1 MSKNTAI
8 RIVILLLATLII
20 NKSVLAQAAP
30 GERHRIL
37 IIMNGSQ
44 KMLDTWSA
52 NENNYQV
59 SSRIISSLIDSLY
72 QINDEV
78 EFGLRVYGH
87 QQSFRE
93 RDCYDS
99 KREVMFSRDTRAQM
113 KLRLTDIKPKGA
125 APLSFAISE
134 ANSYDISTA
143 DQYIYSVI
151 FVTDGSVDCSADAC
165 AKMKELRKKLKFTPY
180 VLQVNTNEQFRN
192 DYNCLGEFLTIKN
205 EENIKY
211 AIGHIVQAYRKILP
225 PKRPETASTRKQQS
239 KPAFE
244 PLGTTKPK
252 TNPTPPVTAKKDTA
266 SYDTLKT
273 GRVAT
278 APPVQAVLISKNSRI
293 KAEPENKNG
302 YAILMNISRIP
313 HIAIYQDGAPDSSP
327 TKDIFPV
334 GLDVQ
339 KVELKPGYYKLV
351 YMLYGYQLGLNFTV
365 EQGKE
370 TEVWLAR

>member
-1 MSKNTAI
+1 MISKNTVTRFLA
-8 RIVILLLATLII
+8 LLITLISYAD
-20 NKSVLAQAAP
+20 SVSAQSAP
-30 GERHRIL
+30 GEQHRIL
-37 IIMNGSQ
+37 IVLNGSQ
-44 KMLDTWSA
+44 RTLNTWSDK
-52 NENNYQV
+52 ENNYQV

-113 KLRLTDIKPKGA
+113 KLRLTDIKPKGI

-134 ANSYDISTA
+134 ANSYDISTT

-151 FVTDGSVDCSADAC
+151 FVTDGSIDCGAEAC

-180 VLQVNTNEQFRN
+180 VVQVSANEQFRN

-205 EENIKY
+205 EENIRY

-225 PKRPETASTRKQQS
+225 PKKPEATTTKKQS
-239 KPAFE
+239 RPAFE
-244 PLGTTKPK
+244 PLGNTKTK
-252 TNPTPPVTAKKDTA
+252 TAPTPPAQAKKD
-266 SYDTLKT
+266 SISVDTLKT

-278 APPVQAVLISKNSRI
+278 TPPVHAIIISKNSKI
-293 KAEPENKNG
+293 KSEPENKNG
-302 YAILMNISRIP
+302 HAILMNISRIN
-313 HIAIYQDGAPDSSP
+313 HIAIYEDGAPDNSP

-334 GLDVQ
+334 GLDTQ
-339 KVELKPGYYKLV
+339 KVELKPGFYKLI